1 VEDEQ
6 LTRPITATGFLDG
19 SQLGPAALD
28 LQDSIAGGKHILRLV
43 GEVDL
48 ATAPKLEAAI
58 ERIAAEG
65 AELTLD
71 LRGVTF
77 IDSTGLRLL
86 TVQSRRFEQAG
97 VDFELIP
104 GPPHIQRLFAQ
115 EALLKQ
121 IVKRIVVVHKDVLS
135 KGPDKTLC
143 HLADT
148 VLTVVHEGG
157 FTPAEQALSQDQ
169 AVRLRTTVHRTIE
182 PELRAVVEDLLGRP
196 VRACVCAIDSA
207 LGLHI
212 ETYLL
217 QPLDIR
223 G

>member
-1 VEDEQ
+1 MPK
-6 LTRPITATGFLDG
+6 PITESAFLDG

-28 LQDSIAGGKHILRLV
+28 VQESVSDGKHTVRLV

-48 ATAPKLEAAI
+48 ATAPKVEATI
-58 ERIAAEG
+58 ERIAAER
-65 AELTLD
+65 AEITLD

-104 GPPHIQRLFAQ
+104 GAPHIQRLFAQ

-121 IVKRIVVVHKDVLS
+121 IVRRIVIVHKDVLG
-135 KGPDKTLC
+135 KGPDKTLPY
-143 HLADT
+143 LADA

-157 FTPAEQALSQDQ
+157 FTRAEQALSEEQ
-169 AVRLRTTVHRTIE
+169 AVRLRATVHRTIE
-182 PELRAVVEDLLGRP
+182 PELRAIVEDLLGRH
-196 VRACVCAIDSA
+196 VRACVCAIDPA
-207 LGLHI
+207 LGLHV

-217 QPLDIR
+217 QPLDL
-223 G
+223 GG

>member
-6 LTRPITATGFLDG
+6 LTRPITTSGFLDG
-19 SQLGPAALD
+19 SRLGPAALD
-28 LQDSIAGGKHILRLV
+28 LQESIAGRKRSLRLV
-43 GEVDL
+43 GEIDL

-58 ERIAAEG
+58 ERIAASR

-71 LRGVTF
+71 MRGVTF

-121 IVKRIVVVHKDVLS
+121 IVKRIVVVHKQVLS
-135 KGPDKTLC
+135 KGPEKTRSY
-143 HLADT
+143 LADT

-157 FTPAEQALSQDQ
+157 FTPAEQALSEDQ
-169 AVRLRTTVHRTIE
+169 AVRLRMAVHRTIE
-182 PELRAVVEDLLGRP
+182 LELRAVVEDLLGRP
-196 VRACVCAIDSA
+196 VRACECAIDPA